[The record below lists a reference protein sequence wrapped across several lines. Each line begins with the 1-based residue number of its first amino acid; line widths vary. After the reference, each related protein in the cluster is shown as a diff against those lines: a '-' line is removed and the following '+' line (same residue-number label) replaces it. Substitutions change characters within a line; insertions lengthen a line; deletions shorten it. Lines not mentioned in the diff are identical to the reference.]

1 MSSSGASRKCSFH
14 HQDGR
19 ACRAWALRG
28 SDPPRCVAHQGDVR
42 EPQPSGRASVEA
54 SNDGG
59 PRVGNKNRQTH
70 GFHVQP
76 VRDLRD
82 IDDVVEDA
90 LFKQT
95 QLSAFIEEK
104 VAEGEMAV
112 KEMARLLA
120 LHGQNAARIGRLLRD
135 QRALSGK
142 SVDGLL
148 EAIGAALDEL
158 STELGIDL

>member
-1 MSSSGASRKCSFH
+1 MSSSGGSRKCSFRH
-14 HQDGR
+14 RDGR
-19 ACRAWALRG
+19 ACRAWAIRG
-28 SDPPRCVAHQGDVR
+28 SDPPRCAAHREDVR

-59 PRVGNKNRQTH
+59 SKAGHKNRDTH
-70 GFHVQP
+70 DFYVQP

-82 IDDVVEDA
+82 IDDVVED
-90 LFKQT
+90 LLLKQT

-120 LHGQNAARIGRLLRD
+120 LHGQNAVRIGRLLRD

-142 SVDGLL
+142 SADGLL

-158 STELGIDL
+158 STELGIEL

>member
-1 MSSSGASRKCSFH
+1 MSSSGASRKCAFR
-14 HQDGR
+14 HQNGR
-19 ACRAWALRG
+19 ACRAWAIRD
-28 SDPPRCVAHQGDVR
+28 SDPPRCAVHR
-42 EPQPSGRASVEA
+42 EDGSSKNQQSRGFYVE
-54 SNDGG
+54 
-59 PRVGNKNRQTH
+59 
-70 GFHVQP
+70 P

-90 LFKQT
+90 LVKQT
-95 QLSAFIEEK
+95 QLSAFIEQK
-104 VAEGEMAV
+104 VAEGEMGV
-112 KEMARLLA
+112 KEMAKLLA

>member
-1 MSSSGASRKCSFH
+1 MSSSGGSRKCSFRH
-14 HQDGR
+14 RDGR
-19 ACRAWALRG
+19 ACRAWAIRG
-28 SDPPRCVAHQGDVR
+28 SSPPRCAAHREDVR
-42 EPQPSGRASVEA
+42 EPQSD
-54 SNDGG
+54 DGG
-59 PRVGNKNRQTH
+59 ARVSHKNRDTH
-70 GFHVQP
+70 DFYVEP

-90 LFKQT
+90 LVKQT
-95 QLSAFIEEK
+95 QLSAFIEQK
-104 VAEGEMAV
+104 VAEGEMPV
-112 KEMARLLA
+112 KEMAQLLA
-120 LHGQNAARIGRLLRD
+120 LHGQNAVRIGRLLRD